1 MTTYSAILIASLTL
15 LLSFAI
21 ERVCVHARLP
31 PVVVLIGVG
40 MVAKPLFDGLGLR
53 LDGLDLVVPVVGTV
67 GLVLIVLE
75 GALDIQLAR
84 ERLRHA
90 LRAMLAALAGFVLC
104 VVALAP
110 MAMLG
115 IGVDL
120 FVALVIVVPFAVI
133 SSAVAIPSSQFLP
146 EKGREFVVYESS
158 VSDILGVLVFF
169 ALIGSD
175 GTATGVLSS
184 LIGGGVLS
192 FALSVVCALGL
203 ALVLVRVEGHVRFLP
218 VLAALFALYA
228 IGKLFHLSPL
238 IMVLLFG
245 LAINNPALLAR
256 VPFCGRWM
264 QGDYAST
271 LAEFK
276 SLAQELTFAVRGFF
290 FMMLGYWTDFAT
302 LTKPEAWIGALAVL
316 LVVYLGRHALLGLI
330 GVESR
335 AALLWIAPRGLIT
348 VLLFL
353 NASAAVAL
361 PGYLSGSVVIV
372 VMATA
377 LLIIPASRRQAP
389 LGE

>member
-1 MTTYSAILIASLTL
+1 MTTYSAILIASLAL

-21 ERVCVHARLP
+21 ERACGAIRLP
-31 PVVVLIGVG
+31 AVVALIGVG
-40 MVAKPLFDGLGLR
+40 MLAKPVFDGFGLR
-53 LDGLDLVVPVVGTV
+53 LEGLDGVVPVVGTL

-75 GALDIQLAR
+75 GALDIQLSR

-90 LRAMLAALAGFVLC
+90 LSAMVAALAGFGVC
-104 VVALAP
+104 VVALTP
-110 MAMLG
+110 MAMAG
-115 IGVDL
+115 MGVDL
-120 FVALVIVVPFAVI
+120 FSALIIVVPFAVI

-175 GTATGVLSS
+175 GTAPGVLSS
-184 LIGGGVLS
+184 LLGGGVLS
-192 FALSVVCALGL
+192 FALSVICALGL

-245 LAINNPALLAR
+245 LAINNPELLAR
-256 VPFCGRWM
+256 APFCGRWM
-264 QGDYAST
+264 QVDYATT

-290 FMMLGYWTDFAT
+290 FMMLGYWTDFDT
-302 LTKPEAWIGALAVL
+302 LVAPEAWIGALVIL

-330 GVESR
+330 KVDSR
-335 AALLWIAPRGLIT
+335 EALLWIAPRGLIT

-353 NASAAVAL
+353 NARAAVTVPDFL
-361 PGYLSGSVVIV
+361 LGSVVIV
-372 VMATA
+372 VMTTA
-377 LLIIPASRRQAP
+377 LLIIPAARGRVSR
-389 LGE
+389 GG

>member
-133 SSAVAIPSSQFLP
+133 LRMAA
-146 EKGREFVVYESS
+146 
-158 VSDILGVLVFF
+158 
-169 ALIGSD
+169 
-175 GTATGVLSS
+175 
-184 LIGGGVLS
+184 
-192 FALSVVCALGL
+192 C
-203 ALVLVRVEGHVRFLP
+203 VR
-218 VLAALFALYA
+218 
-228 IGKLFHLSPL
+228 
-238 IMVLLFG
+238 
-245 LAINNPALLAR
+245 
-256 VPFCGRWM
+256 
-264 QGDYAST
+264 
-271 LAEFK
+271 
-276 SLAQELTFAVRGFF
+276 
-290 FMMLGYWTDFAT
+290 
-302 LTKPEAWIGALAVL
+302 KP
-316 LVVYLGRHALLGLI
+316 
-330 GVESR
+330 
-335 AALLWIAPRGLIT
+335 P
-348 VLLFL
+348 
-353 NASAAVAL
+353 
-361 PGYLSGSVVIV
+361 
-372 VMATA
+372 
-377 LLIIPASRRQAP
+377 RRQSGGRGTRRICDP
-389 LGE
+389 LTPGMP